1 MLGNKKWI
9 LKVGLQKII
18 SLVPFSTRLN
28 FFFQRHFGGLRTT
41 RLSSHH
47 DAIVYRMSKLIEIL
61 NRHERHVRDATILE
75 IGTGWNLASAAFLSI
90 YEPRRIVTID
100 THRHVRQSLFTP
112 SVTKL
117 SRGCKDLQQFA
128 LDSPTRPIS
137 AEETRKLYLDFTESR
152 NIHYSAP
159 ADARHIG
166 LRDETVDTVYSIA
179 VFEHVPAAD
188 LPDVL
193 DECRRILKPEGLM
206 FHHIQPYDHS
216 SQYGASPIEF
226 LRFSP
231 FVWERLVNN
240 HLSYQNRLR
249 DSQYRSLFEAHGFE
263 IVWHHRDMDPDI
275 ESKLAGIR
283 IADEFS
289 RFGIEDLATY
299 YCWYLCRKA
308 RP

>member
-1 MLGNKKWI
+1 
-9 LKVGLQKII
+9 LKASVQKII
-18 SLVPFSTRLN
+18 SLVPFSTGLN
-28 FFFQRHFGGLRTT
+28 FFFQRHFGGLTPS

-47 DAIVYRMSKLIEIL
+47 DAIVSRMSKLVETL
-61 NRHERHVRDATILE
+61 NRHERHVRNATMVE
-75 IGTGWNLASAAFLSI
+75 IGTGWNLLAAAFLSI
-90 YEPRRIVTID
+90 YEPKRIVTID
-100 THRHVRQSLFTP
+100 THRHVRQSLFSP
-112 SVTKL
+112 SVSTL
-117 SRGCKDLQQFA
+117 SRGCKDLRQFE

-137 AEETRKLYLDFTESR
+137 MEETRLPYRDFLEKR

-159 ADARHIG
+159 ADARHTG
-166 LRDETVDTVYSIA
+166 LRDESVDVVYSIA

-188 LPDVL
+188 LSDVL

-206 FHHIQPYDHS
+206 FHHIQPYDHA

-231 FVWERLVNN
+231 FVWEKLVNN

-263 IVWHHRDMDPDI
+263 IMWHHRDMDPDF
-275 ESKLAGIR
+275 ERKLAGMR